1 MCVPHYRHN
10 VVNTSFSSIQ
20 QTKFLSIIPFINANF
35 KIYSVKKSNICSN
48 DLWQNFHLHRFYEII
63 CMMTKSLLLLPLKY
77 GREAYFVIRI
87 THADALFCPSL
98 FLWNLIFVPHYA
110 DNVVSFCLS
119 NNRGLITISMRAR
132 TASSVVFT

>member
-1 MCVPHYRHN
+1 M
-10 VVNTSFSSIQ
+10 SF
-20 QTKFLSIIPFINANF
+20 
-35 KIYSVKKSNICSN
+35 VCSTN
-48 DLWQNFHLHRFYEII
+48 LLHKFHLHRFYEII

-110 DNVVSFCLS
+110 DNVVIPKRRLDETGDIFAKLQSKWK
-119 NNRGLITISMRAR
+119 N
-132 TASSVVFT
+132 VFINLQDTR